1 MTYFERLWSEL
12 PDVAPEHFALR
23 RDFLLETLEPH
34 ARVIDVGCGAG
45 WFAGELARAGF
56 AVVGVEVAHEPVRRA
71 RERFPELEFLVVSG
85 RTLPFSAG
93 AFDAA
98 WLGEVLEHVVDGIG
112 LLEEVVRVMAPGG
125 RLALS
130 TPDHGRRLRLA
141 LGLSRRAFERHF
153 EPRSDHLRFFTGRTL
168 RALLEACGFEQI
180 VIGRSSGVLLAS
192 ALAPR

>member
-1 MTYFERLWSEL
+1 VTYFERLWSEL

-71 RERFPELEFLVVSG
+71 RERFPELEFLVVSE

-98 WLGEVLEHVVDGIG
+98 WLGEVLEHLADGIG

-141 LGLSRRAFERHF
+141 LGVSRRAFERHF
-153 EPRSDHLRFFTGRTL
+153 EPRSDHLRFFTDRTL
-168 RALLEACGFEQI
+168 WALLEACGFEQI
-180 VIGRSSGVLLAS
+180 VIRRSSGVLLAS